1 MSIAPGVRVVDA
13 THEIAPGDIEA
24 GAWALS
30 QYWSLYPSGTVH
42 VAVVDPG
49 VGSARKALAVEADG
63 RVIVAP
69 DNGLVTRVLGSAES
83 WRCVEIK
90 EPRFLRPVVSATFH
104 GRDIFAPVAAH
115 LAGGV
120 LLEELGPRLEEPVML
135 QIELPVRSEREVRGR
150 VVHID
155 RFGNLITDI
164 PAGWINQ
171 GWVFAVGELRVG
183 PLRASYSDADF
194 GELVTVIGSAGTVE
208 IASRGTAASEKTGA
222 ARGDPVIG
230 WRSIV

>member
-1 MSIAPGVRVVDA
+1 M
-13 THEIAPGDIEA
+13 
-24 GAWALS
+24 
-30 QYWSLYPSGTVH
+30 
-42 VAVVDPG
+42 
-49 VGSARKALAVEADG
+49 
-63 RVIVAP
+63 
-69 DNGLVTRVLGSAES
+69 
-83 WRCVEIK
+83 
-90 EPRFLRPVVSATFH
+90 
-104 GRDIFAPVAAH
+104 
-115 LAGGV
+115 
-120 LLEELGPRLEEPVML
+120 
-135 QIELPVRSEREVRGR
+135 RGR

>member
-1 MSIAPGVRVVDA
+1 MAPGVRVVDA
-13 THEIAPGDIEA
+13 THDIAPGDIET
-24 GAWALS
+24 GAWVLF
-30 QYWSLYPSGTVH
+30 QYWSLFPSRTVH

-49 VGSARKALAVEADG
+49 VGSARRALAVQADD

-69 DNGLVTRVLGSAES
+69 DNGLVTRVLGSATS

-115 LAGGV
+115 LASGV
-120 LLEELGPRLEEPVML
+120 SLEELGPPLEEPVKL
-135 QIELPVRSEREVRGR
+135 QLEQPARSEREVRGR

-155 RFGNLITDI
+155 RFGNLVTDI
-164 PAGWINQ
+164 PAGWIDAS
-171 GWVFAVGELRVG
+171 WVFVVGESRIG

-194 GELVTVIGSAGTVE
+194 GELVALIGSAGTVE
-208 IASRGTAASEKTGA
+208 IAARGTAASEKTGV
-222 ARGDPVIG
+222 ARGDPVI
-230 WRSIV
+230 SCISTV